1 MLRGKTSGSDSTI
14 YIYMMCF
21 MIPEINQNFLA
32 MTLCSTVRQHIR
44 YVNSENK
51 ALCTVVFQSVQAES
65 VEVAIAVGVAW
76 LTSN

>member
-1 MLRGKTSGSDSTI
+1 
-14 YIYMMCF
+14 MMCF